1 MAINLINSKTK
12 SGLDSAIS
20 NGSVKDTDIAF
31 CKEAGYEKIR
41 TQGKD
46 FVCVPSGYEG
56 AEGLFLQSD
65 GIKPI
70 WKTYSPPVEYKWYG
84 VRWAVD
90 SKDPHLERIGS
101 FDMHQSLPIQSQLKA
116 CVVQTKSDGT
126 KTKQY
131 DLDPDDWDLRLD
143 APEIKA
149 TGTVTYD
156 STSKVASGTINITK
170 GNFADIPNI
179 ESATNRLVGHYI
191 QIVDKFDAKQKFKM
205 TAVEDGDTTWNIT
218 VEANLDDSGIYTS
231 PFTCYLGSDRTG
243 YDGQVM
249 ADVPSFYLISETNV
263 VSNGKK
269 YNQVKIS
276 SENLGNTWTHEP
288 ARYDSVYKITVLNTV
303 PENMGYLSTLPVN
316 SAVSIANTATYC
328 RGGGNRTD
336 YDKYFTDDNGSA
348 AVRSDLGKHRTN
360 TSRTNMRKYCR
371 NAGIE
376 IMNYYQYKSLYWL
389 WVIEYANFN
398 SQEAFNATL
407 TAGGLHQGGM
417 GNGITNMQN
426 WEPFNG
432 NCPVMPNGYL
442 DSLGSTTGVK
452 QLQIPVFSITT
463 SKVTFSNITQTPQHQ
478 YQANAIDKVTYRTN
492 ASWKVTN
499 GNTITYTAVR
509 YNGNATG
516 FGASQ
521 GGGGTSS
528 FHAEGLTGDI
538 QIRLNTGGKTYTF
551 TSENQAT
558 VQTIQMGSGFN
569 ISIYG
574 YKETKDAGG
583 HTIVDPTVGDST
595 NISLICDSSEAG
607 SISYN
612 TQTVIPFRWRVYDN
626 LFGDTWNILDGIVI
640 DASND
645 TGGSYNTV
653 YATRDVSKYCK
664 ADGSEH
670 DRTSMSQM
678 SQVGKEIHLEGWTTE
693 FDLGTEGNIFPVKH
707 NGGSNQGMCDY
718 HYVGSANDNLRTFLV
733 GGYAG
738 DGMHAGLAYFVSNY
752 STSAVWAPLGFRA
765 SCSK

>member
-143 APEIKA
+143 ASEIKA

-156 STSKVASGTINITK
+156 STSKVASGTINVTK
-170 GNFADIPNI
+170 GNFTDIPNI

-249 ADVPSFYLISETNV
+249 ADVPSFYLISETDV

-348 AVRSDLGKHRTN
+348 AVRSDLGKQRTN
-360 TSRTNMRKYCR
+360 ITRTTMREYCR

-417 GNGITNMQN
+417 GNGITTMQDC
-426 WEPFNG
+426 EPFN
-432 NCPVMPNGYL
+432 NNYPVMPNGYL

-452 QLQIPVFSITT
+452 QLQIPAFSITA
-463 SKVTFSNITQTPQHQ
+463 SKVTFSNVIQIPHHQ
-478 YQANAIDKVTYRTN
+478 YQANAIDKVTYRNN

-509 YNGNATG
+509 CNGNATY
-516 FGASQ
+516 FGSSQ
-521 GGGGTSS
+521 GSGGTSS

-569 ISIYG
+569 IGIYG

-612 TQTVIPFRWRVYDN
+612 AQTVIPFRWRVYDN
-626 LFGDTWNILDGIVI
+626 LFGDAWSNLDGIVI

-678 SQVGKEIHLEGWTTE
+678 SQVGKEIHLEGWITE
-693 FDLGTEGNIFPVKH
+693 FDLGTEGNIFPVKR
-707 NGGSNQGMCDY
+707 NGGSNYGMCDY
-718 HYVGSANDNLRTFLV
+718 HIVGNADNDLRTILV
-733 GGYAG
+733 GGHSY
-738 DGMHAGLAYFVSNY
+738 DGANAGLARFRSDYDVDG
-752 STSAVWAPLGFRA
+752 VWTHFGFRA

>member
-156 STSKVASGTINITK
+156 STSKVASGTINVTK
-170 GNFADIPNI
+170 GNFTDIPNI
-179 ESATNRLVGHYI
+179 ESATNRLTGHYI
-191 QIVDKFDAKQKFKM
+191 QIVDKFDTKQKFKM

-348 AVRSDLGKHRTN
+348 AVRSDLGKQRTN
-360 TSRTNMRKYCR
+360 ISRTNMRKYCR

-417 GNGITNMQN
+417 GGGLTTMQN
-426 WEPFNG
+426 WGSFNS
-432 NCPVMPNGYL
+432 NYPVMPNGYL

-463 SKVTFSNITQTPQHQ
+463 SKVTFSYGLMPHHL
-478 YQANAIDKVTYRTN
+478 YQANAIDKVTYRSN
-492 ASWKVTN
+492 ASYKVTN
-499 GNTITYTAVR
+499 NNTITYTAVR
-509 YNGNATG
+509 YNGISTI

-538 QIRLNTGGKTYTF
+538 YIRLDTGGKTYTF

-558 VQTIQMGSGFN
+558 VQTIQMGSGFT
-569 ISIYG
+569 IGIYG

-583 HTIVDPTVGDST
+583 HTIVDPTVGDSI

-612 TQTVIPFRWRVYDN
+612 AQTVIPFRWRVYDN
-626 LFGDTWNILDGIVI
+626 LFGDTWNNLDGIVI

-670 DRTSMSQM
+670 DRTSISQM

-693 FDLGTEGNIFPVKH
+693 FDLGTEGNIFPVKC
-707 NGGSNQGMCDY
+707 NGSSNQGMCDY
-718 HYVGSANDNLRTFLV
+718 HLVGGADDNLRTSLV
-733 GGYAG
+733 SGNAN
-738 DGMHAGLAYFVSNY
+738 DGPNAGLAGFRSHGSVNY
-752 STSAVWAPLGFRA
+752 SWEYAGFRA

>member
-65 GIKPI
+65 GIKPV

-156 STSKVASGTINITK
+156 STSKVASGTINVTK
-170 GNFADIPNI
+170 GNFTDIPNI

-328 RGGGNRTD
+328 RGGSNRTD

-360 TSRTNMRKYCR
+360 ISRTNMRKYCR

-417 GNGITNMQN
+417 GNGLTTMQN
-426 WEPFNG
+426 WEPFNS
-432 NCPVMPNGYL
+432 NYPVMPNGYL
-442 DSLGSTTGVK
+442 DSLGSATGVK

-463 SKVTFSNITQTPQHQ
+463 SKVTFSNIILVPQHQ
-478 YQANAIDKVTYRTN
+478 YQANAIDKVTYRNN

-499 GNTITYTAVR
+499 DNTITYTAVR
-509 YNGNATG
+509 YNGNATN
-516 FGASQ
+516 FGSSQ
-521 GGGGTSS
+521 GSGGTSS

-538 QIRLNTGGKTYTF
+538 QIRLNTGDKTYTF

-558 VQTIQMGSGFN
+558 VQTIQMGSGFL

-612 TQTVIPFRWRVYDN
+612 AQTVIPFRWRVYDN
-626 LFGDTWNILDGIVI
+626 LFGDTFNDLDGIVI

-653 YATRDVSKYCK
+653 YATRDVYKYCK

-678 SQVGKEIHLEGWTTE
+678 SQVGKEIHLQGWTTE
-693 FDLGTEGNIFPVKH
+693 FDLGTEGNIFPGKH
-707 NGGSNQGMCDY
+707 NGSSNQGMCDY
-718 HYVGSANDNLRTFLV
+718 HFVGNADDNLRTLIV
-733 GGYAG
+733 GGGAF
-738 DGMHAGLAYFVSNY
+738 DGANAGLAYLRSDFGVGD
-752 STSAVWAPLGFRA
+752 VWTPLGFRA